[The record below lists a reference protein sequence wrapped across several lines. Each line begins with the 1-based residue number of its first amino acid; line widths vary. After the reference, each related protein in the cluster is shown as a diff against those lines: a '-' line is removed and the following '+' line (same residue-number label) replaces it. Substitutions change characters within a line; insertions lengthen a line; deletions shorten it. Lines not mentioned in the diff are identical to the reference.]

1 MINEMN
7 ARIKELEQQIHEKD
21 IANDGLQA
29 KVQGLQAKLSV
40 TEREKDHLNDQ
51 ARTLQVVGILLGCM
65 RGDDIVKAVPE
76 AVLRIKEE
84 REHITEHAVHAAKCQ
99 LINDIQAAYVPYDKL
114 TAEQVISLICAEK
127 EEKALGVDIGAEW
140 GNELDVSK
148 AP

>member
-76 AVLRIKEE
+76 AVLQLKEE
-84 REHITEHAVHAAKCQ
+84 REHITAHATHAARCQ
-99 LINDIQAAYVPYDKL
+99 LIGEIKSAFAPYDYL
-114 TAEQVISLICAEK
+114 TCSEV
-127 EEKALGVDIGAEW
+127 VDRLSD
-140 GNELDVSK
+140 N
-148 AP
+148 P